1 MPNINDKVTGVGK
14 YGVGM
19 KQARQISTMLRGVPD
34 FSNAAQF
41 NQYETGYQFVIV
53 CKVPIFISKLAE
65 AGAVIS
71 DGTPVKTLINNF
83 VVTIEQESRGMSGF
97 EDISAETME
106 ITDGIS
112 TLNMIN
118 KVTKQ
123 SASTFSMSFF
133 EKSGTPIVK
142 FLKYY
147 LEGLKDPRTQ
157 AKTYNGALDL
167 GLISV
172 PGFEKEVFT
181 LMYINT
187 DNTMK
192 RIEQAYLIVNAQ
204 PNKAETTIYE
214 AQKGDIANKE
224 ITVEFNGFP
233 IEGKQVDAL
242 AKEMLEYLYTRN
254 DDAKVILQSNDYDYF
269 MVKEQTR
276 GFTKEGVNFDASVVT
291 TDFETL
297 ATTETDNVRTQQ

>member
-1 MPNINDKVTGVGK
+1 MAKSSNTNSNKLG
-14 YGVGM
+14 YEVGM

-53 CKVPIFISKLAE
+53 CKVPVFIARLAE
-65 AGAVIS
+65 KDATTS
-71 DGTPVKTLINNF
+71 DGTPVKTLLNNF
-83 VVTIEQESRGMSGF
+83 VITVEQESRGMSGF
-97 EDISAETME
+97 EDMSAETME

-118 KVTKQ
+118 KVTQQ

-133 EKSGTPIVK
+133 EKSGTPIIK
-142 FLKYY
+142 FLDYY
-147 LEGLKDPRTQ
+147 LRGLKDPRTQ
-157 AKTYNGALDL
+157 AKTYNGALDKGWIL
-167 GLISV
+167 T

-187 DNTMK
+187 DNTMRK
-192 RIEQAYLIVNAQ
+192 IEKAYLIVNGQ
-204 PNKAETTIYE
+204 PNKSEKSAYE

-233 IEGKQVDAL
+233 IEGKQVDKL
-242 AKEMLEYLYTRN
+242 AMDMLEYLYTRT
-254 DDAKVILQSNDYDYF
+254 DEQKVLLQSNDYDYF
-269 MVKEQTR
+269 MVNQETR
-276 GFTKEGVNFDASVVT
+276 GFGIEGVNMQASVPT
-291 TDFETL
+291 TNTDDLGTTL
-297 ATTETDNVRTQQ
+297 SNSTKA

>member
-1 MPNINDKVTGVGK
+1 MAKSSNTSSNKLG
-14 YGVGM
+14 YEVGM

-53 CKVPIFISKLAE
+53 CKVPVFIARLAE
-65 AGAVIS
+65 KDATTS
-71 DGTPVKTLINNF
+71 DGTPVKTLLNNF
-83 VVTIEQESRGMSGF
+83 VITVEQESRGMSGF
-97 EDISAETME
+97 EDMSAETME

-118 KVTKQ
+118 KVTQQ

-133 EKSGTPIVK
+133 EKSGTPIIK
-142 FLKYY
+142 FLDYY
-147 LEGLKDPRTQ
+147 LRGLKDPRTQ
-157 AKTYNGALDL
+157 AKTYNGALDKGWIL
-167 GLISV
+167 T

-187 DNTMK
+187 DNTMRK
-192 RIEQAYLIVNAQ
+192 IEKAYLIVNGQ
-204 PNKAETTIYE
+204 PNKSEKSAYE

-233 IEGKQVDAL
+233 IEGKQVDKL
-242 AKEMLEYLYTRN
+242 AMDMLEYLYTRT
-254 DDAKVILQSNDYDYF
+254 DEQKVLLQSNDYDYF
-269 MVKEQTR
+269 MVNQETR
-276 GFTKEGVNFDASVVT
+276 GFGIEGVNMQASVPT
-291 TDFETL
+291 TNTDDLGTTL
-297 ATTETDNVRTQQ
+297 SNTKNA

>member
-1 MPNINDKVTGVGK
+1 MAKSSNTNSNKLG
-14 YGVGM
+14 YEVGM

-53 CKVPIFISKLAE
+53 CKVPVFIARLAE
-65 AGAVIS
+65 KDATTS
-71 DGTPVKTLINNF
+71 DGTPVKTLLNNF
-83 VVTIEQESRGMSGF
+83 VITVEQESRGMSGF
-97 EDISAETME
+97 EDMSAETME

-118 KVTKQ
+118 KVTQQ

-133 EKSGTPIVK
+133 EKSGTPIIK
-142 FLKYY
+142 FLDYY
-147 LEGLKDPRTQ
+147 LRGLKDPRTQ
-157 AKTYNGALDL
+157 AKTYNGALDKGWIL
-167 GLISV
+167 T

-187 DNTMK
+187 DNTMRK
-192 RIEQAYLIVNAQ
+192 IEKAYLIVNGQ
-204 PNKAETTIYE
+204 PNKSEKSAYE

-233 IEGKQVDAL
+233 IEGKQVDKL
-242 AKEMLEYLYTRN
+242 AMDMLEYLYTRT
-254 DDAKVILQSNDYDYF
+254 DEQKVLLQSNDYDYF
-269 MVKEQTR
+269 MVNQETR
-276 GFTKEGVNFDASVVT
+276 GFGIEGVNMQASVPT
-291 TDFETL
+291 TNTDDLGTTL
-297 ATTETDNVRTQQ
+297 SNTTKA